1 MREIKFRAWDK
12 RDKKFIMD
20 YRKVMP
26 CSYEG
31 EKYDVKV
38 GGGRNHLSVYV
49 WNDYGEDCE
58 LLLYTGLKDKNGR
71 EIYEGDIVKTSCGDI
86 GIIKFGIAK
95 DMTVNGGEY
104 DIDYIGFYI
113 DIVKSEWSSTD
124 VESRV
129 SPLLDDYYE
138 IEVIGNI
145 YENLNRLRRQIR
157 C

>member
-1 MREIKFRAWDK
+1 MREIKFRGK
-12 RDKKFIMD
+12 RKDNGEWIYGHLVKFKNTYYILPETATHLD
-20 YRKVMP
+20 PFNTKLGYFFIEVDPKT
-26 CSYEG
+26 
-31 EKYDVKV
+31 V
-38 GGGRNHLSVYV
+38 GQYMN
-49 WNDYGEDCE
+49 
-58 LLLYTGLKDKNGR
+58 LKDKNNK
-71 EIYEGDIVKTSCGDI
+71 EIYEGDVVKTSCGDI